1 MTLEA
6 GCLGALGLVGK
17 ILVATV
23 CCFKFWTEDVAQLV
37 EYPSS

>member
-6 GCLGALGLVGK
+6 GCLGAQGLVGK

-23 CCFKFWTEDVAQLV
+23 CCFKFCTVAQSV